1 MNEDD
6 ADHLMEFCEWILHSM
21 MKENVFLEILNIRDV
36 KESNITMA
44 LYWYTLPVGIKGN
57 NMCMQFVGQSVLL

>member
-1 MNEDD
+1 MSG
-6 ADHLMEFCEWILHSM
+6 FCTCM
-21 MKENVFLEILNIRDV
+21 VKENVFLEILNIRDV

-44 LYWYTLPVGIKGN
+44 LYWYTLPVGIEGN